1 MRRLRIFGLV
11 AAVCLLLSGCG
22 GDAAAATGGEV
33 ANPYVLPPFRGAA
46 FHEDGA
52 TDCGAL
58 RLDDSCLDQGYVA
71 VLAQSE
77 KRMKFQI
84 LSGEETYNYDL
95 PDREAQ
101 VFPLNMGSGSY
112 TFKLMEQIE
121 GTKYA
126 CTWSGSRQVTLE
138 DEFEPFLRPSQMVA
152 YSASSRCVALT
163 KQLAESCETDTELA
177 SAIYEY
183 LVDSIRYDRQKAA
196 TVQSGYLP
204 DPDET
209 LATGKG
215 ICFDYAALA
224 AAMLRS
230 AGIPCKLI
238 TGYVENDVY
247 HAWNCFYLESQGW
260 VTVQIAASPDTWQ
273 RVDITFAAS
282 GTPTNALQDDS
293 RYTPRFTY

>member
-95 PDREAQ
+95 PSGEAQ
-101 VFPLNMGSGSY
+101 VFPLNMGSGS
-112 TFKLMEQIE
+112 
-121 GTKYA
+121 
-126 CTWSGSRQVTLE
+126 
-138 DEFEPFLRPSQMVA
+138 
-152 YSASSRCVALT
+152 
-163 KQLAESCETDTELA
+163 
-177 SAIYEY
+177 
-183 LVDSIRYDRQKAA
+183 
-196 TVQSGYLP
+196 
-204 DPDET
+204 
-209 LATGKG
+209 
-215 ICFDYAALA
+215 
-224 AAMLRS
+224 
-230 AGIPCKLI
+230 
-238 TGYVENDVY
+238 
-247 HAWNCFYLESQGW
+247 
-260 VTVQIAASPDTWQ
+260 
-273 RVDITFAAS
+273 
-282 GTPTNALQDDS
+282 
-293 RYTPRFTY
+293 